1 MDKINAMNRVNRII
15 RHPLWRTYVDEIE
28 RLEGERRFCRHGID
42 HLLHVARLAYL
53 ENLENG
59 MQIGKEQIYAA
70 ALLHDIGRSLEYTE
84 GIPHEEAGFSLSQA
98 ILPQCGF
105 GGGGAEEILRAVRS
119 HRNKN
124 VAKEKNLSGLIYRA
138 DKLSRNCFCCRWEK
152 ECDWKEE
159 KKNREI
165 RR

>member
-70 ALLHDIGRSLEYTE
+70 VEVWNIQRGFPTKRRDFLCLRLSCRNAALAAGKRKKFSEPFGHT
-84 GIPHEEAGFSLSQA
+84 GIKMW
-98 ILPQCGF
+98 
-105 GGGGAEEILRAVRS
+105 R
-119 HRNKN
+119 K
-124 VAKEKNLSGLIYRA
+124 
-138 DKLSRNCFCCRWEK
+138 
-152 ECDWKEE
+152 
-159 KKNREI
+159 
-165 RR
+165 RRTSAA